1 MYTSDDDEESKKPIG
16 YGRLE
21 NIIDA
26 VTTPNGNGKKLNLNR
41 RAKKKTQPTKIH
53 PGASFSGNTN
63 MNMNANG
70 RMRRDDDEFAFK
82 GDEMGRS
89 DKNHRRRQQQQQ
101 QHMIQDPLDTAFERQ
116 GGSSYLLQGKNNGK
130 RRSIP
135 RNSNQIPKIASTVTK
150 KSSTMSKRK
159 KSLDQRRARAKRRK
173 NEDLFKHSPAK
184 RMADTIDL
192 CDDQEEN
199 DAVVDKIE
207 GIKKDKKNFTQVFL
221 DSCNSTPSEKSKRLK
236 IIDGEERLVED
247 TSPRKQGTPQHLLD
261 KENDS
266 SSVDK
271 IEGIKKDKKIFTQFF
286 LDSCNSTPSEKSKRL
301 KIIDGEERLVEDTS
315 PRKQGTPQHLLDKE
329 NDSSSRRNRE
339 CSKMNEHSDRSE
351 YPQALSHELNYSRKT
366 TSPLREEQENVI
378 DVDDGPDPSHYITKN
393 GKSEKRQ
400 AVARESRTQGD
411 DSVLAKVGN
420 FIHKTLTFTKMNGA
434 KSKKS
439 ICEL

>member
-266 SSVDK
+266 SS
-271 IEGIKKDKKIFTQFF
+271 
-286 LDSCNSTPSEKSKRL
+286 
-301 KIIDGEERLVEDTS
+301 
-315 PRKQGTPQHLLDKE
+315 
-329 NDSSSRRNRE
+329 RRNRE

-378 DVDDGPDPSHYITKN
+378 DLDDGPDPSHYITKN